1 MYLISAEEYKNANVS
16 VLRVRKTVEIWVNMK
31 DVHDDLGVKNMSD
44 LVLKEIDGKYEK
56 RTLQMNKLKNSK

>member
-1 MYLISAEEYKNANVS
+1 MYLISAEKYKNANVS